1 MELDPENVPEIED
14 LVSVCAGLVVVD
26 PESAII
32 RLVHYTAQE
41 YFERIR
47 KQWNSN
53 ALLEITSTCLTYLC
67 FDAFKYGSNSTDEEF
82 EDRLRQNKFLDYAA
96 KHWGEH
102 AVIVEDEACEQVC
115 SFLLHKGLISCATQ
129 VLSAPAYKKEG
140 YSQRYPKKTTALHL
154 TARFGLSLISEKVLP
169 CQLHEL
175 AIAVASKDS
184 YHQTPLYL
192 AAVHGHFGMVK
203 LLLDKGSDVN
213 AQGGSNSGTF
223 WTVLQAASGEGHEQ
237 IVKLLINKGADVN
250 AQIGGPRSWTAL
262 QNASE
267 RGHEQIVRLLLDNGA
282 DVNAQGAHYYNALIA
297 ASTRGH
303 EQIVRLLLDNGA
315 DVNAQGGC
323 VGNAIMAASEE
334 GHEQIVRL
342 LLHKGADVNA
352 RGGHFDDALGA
363 AGRSGRVEVVKLL
376 LEAGSNP
383 KSHHYHYGSFFH
395 LLAFNGH
402 TDLLRLVYDQY
413 YGNPLL
419 LESHCPTPLQLA
431 ARGGHFNA
439 FQYLLSLGF
448 DAAMTDE
455 KGENL
460 LHYASSGGSLEILNK
475 VLDIKSVPH
484 TQSEHWSPIHW
495 ACREGNSRLVEKLI
509 KEGINCYS
517 VTVPNPKG
525 QWDPI
530 SIAIFHGKEKMFNE
544 LSELSVSLLDIGEDT
559 VRLHGKFSGRF
570 WCSSCFHVSG

>member
-1 MELDPENVPEIED
+1 MKLDPENVPEIED

-26 PESAII
+26 PGSAII
-32 RLVHYTAQE
+32 RLVHYTTQE

-47 KQWNSN
+47 KEWNPS

-67 FDAFKYGSNSTDEEF
+67 FDAFKYGSSSTDEEF

-115 SFLLHKGLISCATQ
+115 SFLLHEGLISCATQ

-140 YSQRYPKKTTALHL
+140 YSQWYPKKTTALHL

-192 AAVHGHFGMVK
+192 AAVHGHFGMAK

-223 WTVLQAASGEGHEQ
+223 FTVLQAASGEGHEQ

-250 AQIGGPRSWTAL
+250 AQFGGPRSWTAL
-262 QNASE
+262 QKASE

-282 DVNAQGAHYYNALIA
+282 DVNAQGAHYHNALIA
-297 ASTRGH
+297 ASTR
-303 EQIVRLLLDNGA
+303 
-315 DVNAQGGC
+315 
-323 VGNAIMAASEE
+323 

-544 LSELSVSLLDIGEDT
+544 LSELSMSLLDIGEDT
-559 VRLHGKFSGRF
+559 VRLHGKFSRHF
-570 WCSSCFHVSG
+570 LCNSCFHVSG